1 MNCGIPTGLH
11 GRSGENVH
19 ILVTGNLGYVGV
31 HLTKLLLEN
40 GHDVT
45 GLDLNF
51 FPEAV
56 CDSLPIVGKQIIADF
71 RTITEEALKGIDVV
85 VHLAALSND
94 PLGNLHPGL
103 TMSINGIGTVEI
115 AKKARNAGVRKFIFS
130 SSCSIYGVSESLP
143 VTEEDRIDPKSE
155 YAKSKVFAELE
166 ISKLSEKNFEVYILR
181 NATAFGTSPVFR
193 SDLVVNDL
201 CASLVATG
209 QAEVHSNEDT
219 WRPLINCKDM
229 ARAFLL
235 FIEHG
240 APQLSGKP
248 INVGFSEENFQ
259 LKDIRQLIELFF
271 KGFTIKQRKGVI
283 TDPRNYRV
291 NFQLLKNTFPQFQAE
306 FPLAES
312 IGPLKSDLQR
322 IGYDSLVRQSKKYV
336 RLAELAPKL
345 HLLID
350 K

>member
-1 MNCGIPTGLH
+1 MGSSPRSSMKDTGTLWTLSEKKCCLMSYGTQAGLH
-11 GRSGENVH
+11 GRYGENLH

-31 HLTKLLLEN
+31 HLTKLLLEQ
-40 GHDVT
+40 GHEIT
-45 GLDLNF
+45 GWDLNF

-56 CDSLPIVGKQIIADF
+56 CDSLPIVSKQIIADF
-71 RTITEEALKGIDVV
+71 RTITEEQLKGIDVV

-103 TMSINGIGTVEI
+103 TMSINGTGTVEI
-115 AKKARNAGVRKFIFS
+115 AKKAKNAGVRKFVFS
-130 SSCSIYGVSESLP
+130 SSCSIYGVSDSLP

-155 YAKSKVFAELE
+155 YAKSKVFAELG
-166 ISKLSEKNFEVYILR
+166 ISKLSGKTFEVYILR

-229 ARAFLL
+229 ARAFQL
-235 FIEHG
+235 FIEQG

-259 LKDIRQLIELFF
+259 LKDMRQIIEGFF
-271 KGFTIKQRKGVI
+271 KGSTIKDRKSV
-283 TDPRNYRV
+283 V
-291 NFQLLKNTFPQFQAE
+291 
-306 FPLAES
+306 
-312 IGPLKSDLQR
+312 
-322 IGYDSLVRQSKKYV
+322 
-336 RLAELAPKL
+336 
-345 HLLID
+345 
-350 K
+350 